1 MVAGRDAA
9 RGVGDTGCLCGRSA
23 PGRLCAAFT
32 ARILPMNPRPFLST
46 AALLALLLGAAA
58 TAAEAPAPRPVRYF
72 NQMGSADAPVLLLE
86 FTDLQC
92 PYCARH
98 ALQTFPQ
105 LKRDYIDT
113 GKVQYASRDLPL
125 ERHPHAF
132 PAAVASRCAGEQGK
146 FWEFRHALFAQQDAL
161 ASEPYARIAGELGLD
176 VERLEACRKD
186 GRQADN
192 VRADI
197 ALAQLSNISATPS
210 FVLGRIVNDEFQGET
225 FSGAQPYE
233 NFKAKIDEQLKAAQ
247 TPAPAPAPA
256 Q

>member
-1 MVAGRDAA
+1 
-9 RGVGDTGCLCGRSA
+9 
-23 PGRLCAAFT
+23 
-32 ARILPMNPRPFLST
+32 MNLRPFLST

-58 TAAEAPAPRPVRYF
+58 TAAETPAPTPPPDPPALSAEAQSPAPAPAPRPVRYF

-125 ERHPHAF
+125 ERHRHAF

-146 FWEFRHALFAQQDAL
+146 FWEFRHALFAQQDSL

-197 ALAQLSNISATPS
+197 ALARLSNISATPS
-210 FVLGRIVNDEFQGET
+210 FVLGRIVNDEFQGEA

-247 TPAPAPAPA
+247 APSPAPA

>member
-1 MVAGRDAA
+1 
-9 RGVGDTGCLCGRSA
+9 
-23 PGRLCAAFT
+23 
-32 ARILPMNPRPFLST
+32 MNLRPFLST
-46 AALLALLLGAAA
+46 AALLALQLGAAA
-58 TAAEAPAPRPVRYF
+58 TAAEAPARPF

-113 GKVQYASRDLPL
+113 GKVLYASRDLPL

-176 VERLEACRKD
+176 VEQLEACRKD

-197 ALAQLSNISATPS
+197 ALARLSNISATPS
-210 FVLGRIVNDEFQGET
+210 FVLGRIVNDEFQGEA

-247 TPAPAPAPA
+247 TPAPAPA

>member
-1 MVAGRDAA
+1 
-9 RGVGDTGCLCGRSA
+9 
-23 PGRLCAAFT
+23 
-32 ARILPMNPRPFLST
+32 MNHRPFLST
-46 AALLALLLGAAA
+46 ALLALLLGAAA
-58 TAAEAPAPRPVRYF
+58 TAAEPPSPAPPAAPAAAPPPAPAPAPRPVRYF
-72 NQMGSADAPVLLLE
+72 NQIGSADAPVLLLE

-125 ERHPHAF
+125 ERHKHAF

-146 FWEFRHALFAQQDAL
+146 FWEFRHALFDQQDAL

-192 VRADI
+192 VRADM

-210 FVLGRIVNDEFQGET
+210 FVLGRIVNDEFLGET

-233 NFKAKIDEQLKAAQ
+233 NFKAKIDEALKAAQ
-247 TPAPAPAPA
+247 APAK
-256 Q
+256 

>member
-1 MVAGRDAA
+1 
-9 RGVGDTGCLCGRSA
+9 
-23 PGRLCAAFT
+23 
-32 ARILPMNPRPFLST
+32 MNLRPFLST

-58 TAAEAPAPRPVRYF
+58 TAAEAPAPTPPPDPPALSAEAQSPAPAPAPRPVRYF

-125 ERHPHAF
+125 ERHRHAF
-132 PAAVASRCAGEQGK
+132 PAAVASRCAGEQGE

-247 TPAPAPAPA
+247 APA

>member
-1 MVAGRDAA
+1 
-9 RGVGDTGCLCGRSA
+9 
-23 PGRLCAAFT
+23 
-32 ARILPMNPRPFLST
+32 MNRHPFLPT
-46 AALLALLLGAAA
+46 TLLALLLGAVA
-58 TAAEAPAPRPVRYF
+58 TAAQPPAPASPAVPAAAQPQASASTPVRDF
-72 NQMGSADAPVLLLE
+72 NRIGSADAPVLLLE

-125 ERHPHAF
+125 ERHAHAF

-146 FWEFRHALFAQQDAL
+146 FWEFRHALFAQQGAL

-192 VRADI
+192 VRADLE
-197 ALAQLSNISATPS
+197 LARLSNISSTPS
-210 FVLGRIVNDEFQGET
+210 FVLGRIVNDEFQGEA

-233 NFKAKIDEQLKAAQ
+233 NFQAKIDEQLKAAQ
-247 TPAPAPAPA
+247 APA

>member
-1 MVAGRDAA
+1 MNR
-9 RGVGDTGCLCGRSA
+9 RPL
-23 PGRLCAAFT
+23 
-32 ARILPMNPRPFLST
+32 LPT
-46 AALLALLLGAAA
+46 ALLALLLGAAA
-58 TAAEAPAPRPVRYF
+58 TAAEPPATPPAAPAAAQPPAPAPAARPVRYF

>member
-1 MVAGRDAA
+1 
-9 RGVGDTGCLCGRSA
+9 
-23 PGRLCAAFT
+23 
-32 ARILPMNPRPFLST
+32 MNRRPFLPT
-46 AALLALLLGAAA
+46 ALLALLLGAAA
-58 TAAEAPAPRPVRYF
+58 TAAEPPAPALPQPRRDSPAAPASAPRPVRYF
-72 NQMGSADAPVLLLE
+72 NQIGSADAPVLLLE

-125 ERHPHAF
+125 ERHKHAF

-146 FWEFRHALFAQQDAL
+146 FWEFRHALFDQQDTL
-161 ASEPYARIAGELGLD
+161 ASEPYARLAGELGLD

-192 VRADI
+192 VRADM
-197 ALAQLSNISATPS
+197 ALAELSNISATPS
-210 FVLGRIVNDEFQGET
+210 FVLGRIVNDEFVGET

-233 NFKAKIDEQLKAAQ
+233 NFKAKIDEALKAAQ
-247 TPAPAPAPA
+247 TPAK
-256 Q
+256 